1 MIPTVKALSLKLQG
15 LCLFII
21 SIYLIFI
28 MMYCH
33 ISLNPFKHSVALDM
47 LHSAIISTVIT
58 LIGGLLLDCEIRL
71 YENKHKP

>member
-15 LCLFII
+15 VCLFII

-28 MMYCH
+28 MMYYN
-33 ISLNPFKHSVALDM
+33 ISVDPLKHLITLDM
-47 LHSAIISTVIT
+47 LHCAIISTVIT
-58 LIGGLLLDCEIRL
+58 LFGGLLLDCEIRL